1 VGVRPDQWSPAVAV
15 GPEGGGAPWVELGE
29 VEPRADSVWQL
40 NSVMG
45 ARREGEGPLLVGDG
59 NGWRGWHDVSVN
71 RAEQRQAGKRDGE
84 SNKEAN
90 SALALMGV

>member
-40 NSVMG
+40 DSVMG
-45 ARREGEGPLLVGDG
+45 ARREGEGPLLVG
-59 NGWRGWHDVSVN
+59 GWHDVSVN